1 MLLLILISAVV
12 FLAILAAFLLLY
24 NRLVRMRNRA
34 TAAWHGVEVE
44 LKRRYDLIP
53 VMVNTVK
60 GYAAHES
67 AVFQQ
72 AAEAR
77 ALGMQAATV
86 GEHAG
91 ATDSSSASFS
101 TLFAVAE
108 GYPDLKAS
116 QEFRELQQEL
126 SHTETVIANARKYYN
141 ACVMHYDN
149 ARQRFPGNLVAGLL
163 PHTFPDMEYLELGTD
178 LG

>member
-1 MLLLILISAVV
+1 MLLLMLLSLLVLLAVLAV
-12 FLAILAAFLLLY
+12 FLLFY
-24 NRLVRMRNRA
+24 NLLVRLRNRA

-67 AVFQQ
+67 AAFQQ

-77 ALGMQAATV
+77 GQGMRAASV

-91 ATDSSSASFS
+91 ATDSSSASFT
-101 TLFAVAE
+101 TLFAIAE
-108 GYPDLKAS
+108 AYPDLKAS

-149 ARQRFPGNLVAGLL
+149 ARQRFPGNLVAGLF
-163 PHTFPDMEYLELGTD
+163 PHTFPEMEYLELGTD